1 MSKFDAELP
10 PRDYYRRLAATL
22 VVNGDLWDQ
31 FQVRCRAMAAARAYG
46 HKQWETVAA
55 TVMKGY
61 SLGMGFMESMT
72 KLRFL
77 DGNPVLRGSSAVA
90 HIHAVVPES
99 FCRCLTTILRRD
111 MAEAVEGDE
120 GFRQGHTETVQWL
133 LERYPDVW
141 QGDRLD
147 ESEVSVWLMGRPGWD
162 DMTYI
167 YTRDQAEDSG
177 LLEGDFWHRFPER
190 SLKWQ
195 TASTGTQE
203 MFGDVLEGLYLAEEF
218 DHGPRRTTAPEV
230 EPAQELGE
238 PPTPDELSELGEKMR
253 GLGVTY
259 AQSCDVFLGPGHALG
274 TGTELE
280 PDLRSAPD
288 AAQFGELSKR
298 VHNLEDMAGVMH
310 RGGTVDGYS
319 IRAYPSSYERYRPA
333 VQFVGPHGDEKRPV
347 SAWAGSLRNSEAD
360 AKWYA
365 TRAAVQFLMLG
376 RPELEPADEQPDEDT
391 RARVDAALTAESDK
405 NAARNKA
412 AGSVVY
418 SCADAG
424 DLSAMM
430 ADAAKQEKE
439 RLASRT
445 TPRSKVD
452 APSGGPL

>member
-1 MSKFDAELP
+1 
-10 PRDYYRRLAATL
+10 
-22 VVNGDLWDQ
+22 
-31 FQVRCRAMAAARAYG
+31 
-46 HKQWETVAA
+46 
-55 TVMKGY
+55 
-61 SLGMGFMESMT
+61 
-72 KLRFL
+72 
-77 DGNPVLRGSSAVA
+77 
-90 HIHAVVPES
+90 
-99 FCRCLTTILRRD
+99 
-111 MAEAVEGDE
+111 
-120 GFRQGHTETVQWL
+120 
-133 LERYPDVW
+133 
-141 QGDRLD
+141 
-147 ESEVSVWLMGRPGWD
+147 
-162 DMTYI
+162 
-167 YTRDQAEDSG
+167 
-177 LLEGDFWHRFPER
+177 
-190 SLKWQ
+190 
-195 TASTGTQE
+195 
-203 MFGDVLEGLYLAEEF
+203 
-218 DHGPRRTTAPEV
+218 
-230 EPAQELGE
+230 
-238 PPTPDELSELGEKMR
+238 
-253 GLGVTY
+253 
-259 AQSCDVFLGPGHALG
+259 
-274 TGTELE
+274 
-280 PDLRSAPD
+280 
-288 AAQFGELSKR
+288 
-298 VHNLEDMAGVMH
+298 MH